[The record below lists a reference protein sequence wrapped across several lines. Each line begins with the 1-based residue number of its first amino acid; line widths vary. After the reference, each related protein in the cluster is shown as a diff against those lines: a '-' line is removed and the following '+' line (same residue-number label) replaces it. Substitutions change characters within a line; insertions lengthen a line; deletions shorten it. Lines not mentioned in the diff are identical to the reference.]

1 VIDGRRANCNIAS
14 QQPDSG
20 DNFILFSTCLIL
32 KFLDH
37 SFITCKFDLYYI
49 IIYLACKID
58 NKMKQICHYWF
69 HILTYFTVLD
79 FPIGKQKINSPSW
92 TNAPIQYQGSSIYF
106 NQHVPQYAFPYPV
119 YRYII

>member
-1 VIDGRRANCNIAS
+1 MSLLVS
-14 QQPDSG
+14 
-20 DNFILFSTCLIL
+20 
-32 KFLDH
+32 H
-37 SFITCKFDLYYI
+37 FDLFY
-49 IIYLACKID
+49 C
-58 NKMKQICHYWF
+58 F
-69 HILTYFTVLD
+69 GF